1 MWRVTWIKA
10 CGGNKV
16 VWAGYSSACV
26 QPHPGQSRTYQ
37 RTEWS
42 RCCPCGSSPLPAA
55 LDASS
60 GVSAPVVA
68 APKCAELS
76 SRSPPTSARKKER
89 KRRASWTAPN
99 LLLCMCPQQ
108 LISYWNTQLLTHS
121 ATAAVNKL
129 PSSQRLGE
137 WCMRTSTH
145 LDVIFGLHQQAEGGV
160 PVSIWSQG
168 NEGFQAL
175 QTQS

>member
-1 MWRVTWIKA
+1 MMMKTIPDARTIKWCLFWTSCTTVHLHIFFMCFERIFARRFQTWNMWRVTWIKA

-16 VWAGYSSACV
+16 VWAGHSSACV

-76 SRSPPTSARKKER
+76 SRPPPTSARKKER
-89 KRRASWTAPN
+89 KRP
-99 LLLCMCPQQ
+99 LHE
-108 LISYWNTQLLTHS
+108 QLLICSCVRVHSSLS
-121 ATAAVNKL
+121 ATETRNY
-129 PSSQRLGE
+129 
-137 WCMRTSTH
+137 
-145 LDVIFGLHQQAEGGV
+145 
-160 PVSIWSQG
+160 
-168 NEGFQAL
+168 
-175 QTQS
+175 